1 MKYNK
6 NGFTLIELLAVIT
19 IMGILMLV
27 SIPAVSRT
35 IENTRRSTYVNTAKT
50 YINEI
55 KSAVASDELL
65 LNSSGENISALG
77 SGCYYYGFDSS
88 QPSGQDLVEQGGK
101 SPWGNIDIQGYIL
114 VKKDVGANGKTTYD
128 YAIRMLD
135 KNDSIR
141 RGIAYPTIESNLTRS
156 SVSSDHQS
164 GYYLRKAPA
173 ANTSDVYPW
182 ESGKKVSTASGS
194 NIVVCKEL
202 KLMD

>member
-1 MKYNK
+1 
-6 NGFTLIELLAVIT
+6 
-19 IMGILMLV
+19 
-27 SIPAVSRT
+27 
-35 IENTRRSTYVNTAKT
+35 
-50 YINEI
+50 
-55 KSAVASDELL
+55 
-65 LNSSGENISALG
+65 
-77 SGCYYYGFDSS
+77 
-88 QPSGQDLVEQGGK
+88 
-101 SPWGNIDIQGYIL
+101 
-114 VKKDVGANGKTTYD
+114 
-128 YAIRMLD
+128 MLD
-135 KNDSIR
+135 KSDSIR